1 MGNVQQLHCK
11 LPGWLLTSIGRPQR
25 LWPRFRPH
33 GVGYGDVWWIMAPWF
48 LKSQPISTSDAVVS
62 YGFLIGDTS
71 WNLSSVT
78 FFRYCLGCVTISSQR
93 NWFKQEPFNEPLVA
107 QVATS
112 WRMMLPSSL
121 GVISHQSMGIPDPRR
136 SKLDHCLVGDPRLE
150 WSPNLSQW
158 SPIPRTATATA
169 TATIDIIW
177 FWLFFLEPIGP
188 ILFSVGQK
196 SQLLPKSPNG
206 GAPASKGWSLC
217 CHWAWDWPSFVGLWP
232 KEIWDLYILYSGNIW
247 ER

>member
-1 MGNVQQLHCK
+1 MYGESW
-11 LPGWLLTSIGRPQR
+11 LPGSWSLNPSPPVMQWFPMVSLLETLLETCQVWRSLGIVWVVWQ
-25 LWPRFRPH
+25 FRPSEI
-33 GVGYGDVWWIMAPWF
+33 D
-48 LKSQPISTSDAVVS
+48 
-62 YGFLIGDTS
+62 
-71 WNLSSVT
+71 SS
-78 FFRYCLGCVTISSQR
+78 RS
-93 NWFKQEPFNEPLVA
+93 QEPFNEPLVA

-232 KEIWDLYILYSGNIW
+232 KEIWDLYILYSGNKW